1 MTPQSIY
8 FNTAATFAKKSVHPN
23 TVATFAKKS
32 IYLNTA
38 ATSLQKPPCVAQA
51 VVEALGSLG
60 NASRGNAERDLGA
73 DRTIMEARRRLASLF
88 GFSHSE
94 RVVFA
99 SGATQALNM
108 AIWGAAAAIMKRKA
122 GNEDRHA
129 VNVDQRAVSEDRYAV
144 NAGQEAFGLKHGDEP
159 RAITI
164 VSTDMEHNSVLRPL
178 YRLRD
183 AYGAELR
190 FARADRTGHLD
201 LDELE
206 ALCTP
211 EVDLVVCTHASNLI
225 GELVDIR
232 RVAQA
237 AHRCG
242 AVLIVD
248 AAQTAGAYPIDMED
262 MGIDILCFTGH
273 KSLLGPQGTGGLC
286 VSPGIDI
293 VPLVTGGTG
302 VFSYEERQPEAY
314 PAHLEAGTLNGHGIA
329 GLSAA
334 VEFIQEWK
342 DGDALQGPG
351 AIHGMELVSQGP
363 GAIHGMK
370 LDLQGPVA
378 IHAKELALR
387 DRFIEAVS
395 DIPGI
400 EIYGPGIGSESMP
413 IVALNLAGLESWE
426 TADLLAQEYG
436 IAVRAGAHCAPRMH
450 RALGTEKSGA
460 VRFSFGLFN
469 TREEVEAA
477 ARALREIA
485 ESI

>member
-23 TVATFAKKS
+23 TVATSAKKS

-88 GFSHSE
+88 GFSNPE

-122 GNEDRHA
+122 GNEDRH
-129 VNVDQRAVSEDRYAV
+129 AV

-183 AYGAELR
+183 ECGAELR
-190 FARADRTGHLD
+190 FAGVERTGRLRYE
-201 LDELE
+201 ELE

-232 RVAQA
+232 RVARA

-286 VSPGIDI
+286 VSPGIDV

-302 VFSYEERQPEAY
+302 VSSYEERQPEAY

-351 AIHGMELVSQGP
+351 AIH
-363 GAIHGMK
+363 
-370 LDLQGPVA
+370 
-378 IHAKELALR
+378 AKELALR
-387 DRFIEAVS
+387 DWFIETVS

-426 TADLLAQEYG
+426 LADILAQEYG

>member
-23 TVATFAKKS
+23 TVATSAKKS

-73 DRTIMEARRRLASLF
+73 DRSIMEARRRLASLF
-88 GFSHSE
+88 GFSHPE

-129 VNVDQRAVSEDRYAV
+129 VN
-144 NAGQEAFGLKHGDEP
+144 AGQEAFGLKHGDEP

-164 VSTDMEHNSVLRPL
+164 VSTDLEHNSVLRPL

-201 LDELE
+201 FGELE

-211 EVDLVVCTHASNLI
+211 EVDLVVCTHASNLT
-225 GELVDIR
+225 GALVDIR

-237 AHRCG
+237 AHRSG

-286 VSPGIDI
+286 VSPGIDV

-302 VFSYEERQPEAY
+302 VSSYEERQPEAY

-342 DGDALQGPG
+342 DGDA
-351 AIHGMELVSQGP
+351 
-363 GAIHGMK
+363 
-370 LDLQGPVA
+370 LQGPVA

-469 TREEVEAA
+469 TPEEVETA

>member
-1 MTPQSIY
+1 MTHQPIY
-8 FNTAATFAKKSVHPN
+8 LNTAATFAKKSVHPN
-23 TVATFAKKS
+23 TVATSAKKS

-73 DRTIMEARRRLASLF
+73 DRSIMEARRRLASLF
-88 GFSHSE
+88 GFSHPE

-129 VNVDQRAVSEDRYAV
+129 VNVDQRAVSEDRHAV

-190 FARADRTGHLD
+190 FARADWTGHLD

-232 RVAQA
+232 RVARA

-286 VSPGIDI
+286 VSPGIDV

-302 VFSYEERQPEAY
+302 VSSYEERQPEAY

-342 DGDALQGPG
+342 DGDA
-351 AIHGMELVSQGP
+351 
-363 GAIHGMK
+363 
-370 LDLQGPVA
+370 LQGPVA

-477 ARALREIA
+477 AQALREIA

>member
-1 MTPQSIY
+1 M
-8 FNTAATFAKKSVHPN
+8 NRHP
-23 TVATFAKKS
+23 

-51 VVEALGSLG
+51 VMQALGTLG

-88 GFSHSE
+88 GLSHPE

-108 AIWGAAAAIMKRKA
+108 AIWGAAAALRY
-122 GNEDRHA
+122 RH
-129 VNVDQRAVSEDRYAV
+129 D
-144 NAGQEAFGLKHGDEP
+144 DEP

-164 VSTDMEHNSVLRPL
+164 VSTDLEHNSVLRPL

-201 LDELE
+201 FGELE

-211 EVDLVVCTHASNLI
+211 DVDLVVCTHASNLT

-232 RVAQA
+232 RVAHA
-237 AHRCG
+237 AHQSG
-242 AVLIVD
+242 AILIVD

-286 VSPGIDI
+286 VSPGIE
-293 VPLVTGGTG
+293 VCPLVTGGTG
-302 VFSYEERQPEAY
+302 VSSYAERQPEAY

-334 VEFIQEWK
+334 VCFISEWST
-342 DGDALQGPG
+342 DSDLRGPA
-351 AIHGMELVSQGP
+351 AIHV
-363 GAIHGMK
+363 
-370 LDLQGPVA
+370 
-378 IHAKELALR
+378 KELALR
-387 DRFIEAVS
+387 DQFIEAVS
-395 DIPGI
+395 DILGI
-400 EIYGPGIGSESMP
+400 VLYGPSSGSDCMP
-413 IVALNLAGLESWE
+413 IVALNLEGMESWE
-426 TADLLAQEYG
+426 TADILAQEYG

-450 RALGTEKSGA
+450 RALGTEKCGA

>member
-1 MTPQSIY
+1 MTPQPIY
-8 FNTAATFAKKSVHPN
+8 LNTAATFAKKSVHPN
-23 TVATFAKKS
+23 TVATSAKKS

-51 VVEALGSLG
+51 VVEALGALG

-73 DRTIMEARRRLASLF
+73 DRSIMEARRRLASLF
-88 GFSHSE
+88 GFSHPE

-122 GNEDRHA
+122 GSEDRH
-129 VNVDQRAVSEDRYAV
+129 AV

-164 VSTDMEHNSVLRPL
+164 VSTDLEHNSVLRPL

-201 LDELE
+201 FGELE

-211 EVDLVVCTHASNLI
+211 EVDLVVCTHASNLT
-225 GELVDIR
+225 GALVDIR
-232 RVAQA
+232 RVARA

-302 VFSYEERQPEAY
+302 VSSYEERQPEAY

-351 AIHGMELVSQGP
+351 AIHAKELALQGPAAIHGKELALQGP
-363 GAIHGMK
+363 G
-370 LDLQGPVA
+370 A

>member
-8 FNTAATFAKKSVHPN
+8 F
-23 TVATFAKKS
+23 
-32 IYLNTA
+32 NTA

-73 DRTIMEARRRLASLF
+73 DRSIMEARRRLASLF
-88 GFSHSE
+88 GFSHPE

-122 GNEDRHA
+122 GNDDRHA
-129 VNVDQRAVSEDRYAV
+129 VNVDQRAVSEDRHAV

-164 VSTDMEHNSVLRPL
+164 VSTDLEHNSVLRPL

-201 LDELE
+201 FGELE

-211 EVDLVVCTHASNLI
+211 EVDLVVCTHASNLT
-225 GELVDIR
+225 GALVDIR
-232 RVAQA
+232 RVARA

-302 VFSYEERQPEAY
+302 VSSYEERQPEAY

-351 AIHGMELVSQGP
+351 
-363 GAIHGMK
+363 
-370 LDLQGPVA
+370 A

-469 TREEVEAA
+469 TPEEVETA

>member
-8 FNTAATFAKKSVHPN
+8 LNTAATSAKKSVHPN
-23 TVATFAKKS
+23 TVATSAKKS

-88 GFSHSE
+88 GFSNPE

-129 VNVDQRAVSEDRYAV
+129 VN
-144 NAGQEAFGLKHGDEP
+144 AGQEAFGLKHGDEP

-164 VSTDMEHNSVLRPL
+164 VSTDLEHNSVLRPL

-201 LDELE
+201 FGELE

-211 EVDLVVCTHASNLI
+211 EVDLVVCTHASNLT
-225 GELVDIR
+225 GALVDIR
-232 RVAQA
+232 RVARA

-286 VSPGIDI
+286 VSPGIDV

-302 VFSYEERQPEAY
+302 VSSYEERQPEAY

-342 DGDALQGPG
+342 DGDALQGP
-351 AIHGMELVSQGP
+351 
-363 GAIHGMK
+363 
-370 LDLQGPVA
+370 VA
-378 IHAKELALR
+378 IHVKELALR

-469 TREEVEAA
+469 TPEEVETA

>member
-1 MTPQSIY
+1 MTHQSIY

-23 TVATFAKKS
+23 TVATSAKKSVHPNTVATSAKKS

-88 GFSHSE
+88 GFSHPE

-129 VNVDQRAVSEDRYAV
+129 VN
-144 NAGQEAFGLKHGDEP
+144 AGQEAFGLKHDDEP
-159 RAITI
+159 RTLTI
-164 VSTDMEHNSVLRPL
+164 VSTDLEHNSVLRPL
-178 YRLRD
+178 YRLQD
-183 AYGAELR
+183 ECGAELR
-190 FARADRTGHLD
+190 FAGVDRTGRLRYE
-201 LDELE
+201 ELE

-211 EVDLVVCTHASNLI
+211 EVDLVVCTHTSNLT
-225 GELVDIR
+225 GALVDIR
-232 RVAQA
+232 RVARA

-286 VSPGIDI
+286 VSPGIDV

-302 VFSYEERQPEAY
+302 VSSYEERQPEAY

-342 DGDALQGPG
+342 DGDA
-351 AIHGMELVSQGP
+351 
-363 GAIHGMK
+363 
-370 LDLQGPVA
+370 LQGPVA

-469 TREEVEAA
+469 TPEEVETA

>member
-23 TVATFAKKS
+23 TVATSAKKS

-51 VVEALGSLG
+51 VVEALGALG

-73 DRTIMEARRRLASLF
+73 DRSIMEARRRLASLF
-88 GFSHSE
+88 GFSHPE

-129 VNVDQRAVSEDRYAV
+129 VNVDQRAVSEDRHAV

-164 VSTDMEHNSVLRPL
+164 VSTDLEHNSVLRPL

-201 LDELE
+201 FGELE

-211 EVDLVVCTHASNLI
+211 EVDLVVCTHASNLT
-225 GELVDIR
+225 GALVDIR

-237 AHRCG
+237 AHRSG

-286 VSPGIDI
+286 VSPGIDV

-302 VFSYEERQPEAY
+302 VSSYEERQPEAY

-342 DGDALQGPG
+342 DGDA
-351 AIHGMELVSQGP
+351 
-363 GAIHGMK
+363 
-370 LDLQGPVA
+370 LQGPVA

-450 RALGTEKSGA
+450 RALGTEKSGS

-469 TREEVEAA
+469 TPEEVETA

>member
-23 TVATFAKKS
+23 TVATSAKKS

-51 VVEALGSLG
+51 VVQALGSLG

-108 AIWGAAAAIMKRKA
+108 AIYGVAAEIMERKPAGAGRLAAGEHCDGCRVLTVLTT
-122 GNEDRHA
+122 E
-129 VNVDQRAVSEDRYAV
+129 
-144 NAGQEAFGLKHGDEP
+144 
-159 RAITI
+159 
-164 VSTDMEHNSVLRPL
+164 MEHNSVLRPL

-183 AYGAELR
+183 ECGAELR
-190 FARADRTGHLD
+190 FAGVDRTGRLRYE
-201 LDELE
+201 ELE

-232 RVAQA
+232 RVARV

-286 VSPGIDI
+286 VSPGIDV

-302 VFSYEERQPEAY
+302 VSSYEEGQPEAY

-342 DGDALQGPG
+342 DGDA
-351 AIHGMELVSQGP
+351 
-363 GAIHGMK
+363 
-370 LDLQGPVA
+370 LQGPVA

-426 TADLLAQEYG
+426 LADLLAQEYG

>member
-1 MTPQSIY
+1 MNRHPIY
-8 FNTAATFAKKSVHPN
+8 LNTAATIQENP
-23 TVATFAKKS
+23 

-51 VVEALGSLG
+51 VVQALGTLG

-88 GFSHSE
+88 GFSHPE

-108 AIWGAAAAIMKRKA
+108 AILGAAAAIRK
-122 GNEDRHA
+122 NR
-129 VNVDQRAVSEDRYAV
+129 RASSEV
-144 NAGQEAFGLKHGDEP
+144 NAAQPGVDVERGIEQPGVDVERGIEQPGINAESGTERSPL
-159 RAITI
+159 RI
-164 VSTDMEHNSVLRPL
+164 VSTDLEHNSVLRPL

-183 AYGAELR
+183 EYGAQLR
-190 FARADRTGHLD
+190 FAGADRYGRLD
-201 LDELE
+201 YEELE
-206 ALCTP
+206 ALCTQ
-211 EVDLVVCTHASNLI
+211 EVDLVVCTHASNLT

-237 AHRCG
+237 AHQSG
-242 AVLIVD
+242 AILIVD
-248 AAQTAGAYPIDMED
+248 AAQTAGAYPIEMED

-286 VSPGIDI
+286 VAPGIE
-293 VPLVTGGTG
+293 VCPLVTGGTG
-302 VFSYEERQPEAY
+302 VSSYEERQPEAY

-334 VEFIQEWK
+334 VCFIQEYGEGTGQQAQ
-342 DGDALQGPG
+342 DLQEFIGTEEPASDLHEEPEEGKICDLRGPA
-351 AIHGMELVSQGP
+351 AIHV
-363 GAIHGMK
+363 
-370 LDLQGPVA
+370 
-378 IHAKELALR
+378 KELALR
-387 DRFIEAVS
+387 DQFIEAVS

-400 EIYGPGIGSESMP
+400 VLYGPSSGSDCMP
-413 IVALNLAGLESWE
+413 IVALNLEGMESWE
-426 TADLLAQEYG
+426 AADILAQEYG

-450 RALGTEKSGA
+450 RALGTEKIGA

-469 TREEVEAA
+469 TPEEVAA
-477 ARALREIA
+477 AAQALREIA
-485 ESI
+485 ASV

>member
-1 MTPQSIY
+1 MTHQSIY

-23 TVATFAKKS
+23 TVATSAKKS

-88 GFSHSE
+88 GFSHPE

-129 VNVDQRAVSEDRYAV
+129 VN
-144 NAGQEAFGLKHGDEP
+144 AGQEAFGLKHDDEP
-159 RAITI
+159 RTLTI
-164 VSTDMEHNSVLRPL
+164 VSTDLEHNSVLRPL
-178 YRLRD
+178 YRLQD
-183 AYGAELR
+183 ECGAELR
-190 FARADRTGHLD
+190 FAGVDRTGRLRYE
-201 LDELE
+201 ELE

-211 EVDLVVCTHASNLI
+211 EVDLVVCTHTSNLT
-225 GELVDIR
+225 GALVDIR
-232 RVAQA
+232 RVARA

-286 VSPGIDI
+286 VSPGIDV

-302 VFSYEERQPEAY
+302 VSSYEERQPEAY

-342 DGDALQGPG
+342 DGDA
-351 AIHGMELVSQGP
+351 
-363 GAIHGMK
+363 
-370 LDLQGPVA
+370 LQGPVA

-469 TREEVEAA
+469 TPEEVETA

>member
-23 TVATFAKKS
+23 TVATSAKKS

-73 DRTIMEARRRLASLF
+73 DRSIMEARRRLASLF
-88 GFSHSE
+88 GFSHPE

-122 GNEDRHA
+122 GSEGRH
-129 VNVDQRAVSEDRYAV
+129 AV
-144 NAGQEAFGLKHGDEP
+144 NAGQEAFGLKPDDEP
-159 RAITI
+159 RTLTI
-164 VSTDMEHNSVLRPL
+164 VSTDLEHSSVLRPL

-201 LDELE
+201 FGELE

-232 RVAQA
+232 RVARA

-286 VSPGIDI
+286 VSPGIE
-293 VPLVTGGTG
+293 VTPLVTGGTG
-302 VFSYEERQPEAY
+302 VSSYEEGQPEAY

-342 DGDALQGPG
+342 DGDALQGPVAIYG
-351 AIHGMELVSQGP
+351 KELALQGPAAIHGKEL
-363 GAIHGMK
+363 A
-370 LDLQGPVA
+370 LQGPVA
-378 IHAKELALR
+378 IHIKELALR

-469 TREEVEAA
+469 TREEVETA

>member
-23 TVATFAKKS
+23 TVATSAKKS

-51 VVEALGSLG
+51 VVEALGALG

-73 DRTIMEARRRLASLF
+73 DRSIMEARRRLASLF
-88 GFSHSE
+88 GFSNPE

-129 VNVDQRAVSEDRYAV
+129 VN
-144 NAGQEAFGLKHGDEP
+144 AGQEAFGLKHDDEP
-159 RAITI
+159 RTLTI
-164 VSTDMEHNSVLRPL
+164 VSTDLEHNSVLRPL

-201 LDELE
+201 FGELE

-211 EVDLVVCTHASNLI
+211 EVDLVVCTHASNLT
-225 GELVDIR
+225 GALVDIR

-237 AHRCG
+237 AHRSG

-286 VSPGIDI
+286 VSPGIDV

-302 VFSYEERQPEAY
+302 VSSYEERQPEAY

-342 DGDALQGPG
+342 DGDALQGP
-351 AIHGMELVSQGP
+351 
-363 GAIHGMK
+363 
-370 LDLQGPVA
+370 VA

-395 DIPGI
+395 DIQGI

-469 TREEVEAA
+469 TPEEVETA

>member
-1 MTPQSIY
+1 MTHQPIY
-8 FNTAATFAKKSVHPN
+8 LNTAATFAKKSVHPN
-23 TVATFAKKS
+23 TVATSAKKSVHPNTVATSAKKS

-88 GFSHSE
+88 GFSHPE

-108 AIWGAAAAIMKRKA
+108 AIYGVAAEIMERKPAGAGRLAAGEHCDGCRVLTVLTT
-122 GNEDRHA
+122 E
-129 VNVDQRAVSEDRYAV
+129 
-144 NAGQEAFGLKHGDEP
+144 
-159 RAITI
+159 
-164 VSTDMEHNSVLRPL
+164 MEHNSVLRPL

-183 AYGAELR
+183 ECGAELR
-190 FARADRTGHLD
+190 FAGVDRTGRLRYE
-201 LDELE
+201 ELE

-211 EVDLVVCTHASNLI
+211 EVDLVVCTHASNLT
-225 GELVDIR
+225 GALVDIR

-237 AHRCG
+237 AHRSG

-248 AAQTAGAYPIDMED
+248 AAQTAGAYPIDMEA
-262 MGIDILCFTGH
+262 MGIDVLCFTGH

-286 VSPGIDI
+286 VSPGIDV

-302 VFSYEERQPEAY
+302 VSSYEERQPEAY

-426 TADLLAQEYG
+426 LADLLAQEYG

-469 TREEVEAA
+469 TPEEVETA

>member
-1 MTPQSIY
+1 MTHQSIY

-23 TVATFAKKS
+23 TVATSAKKSVHPNTVATSAKKS

-88 GFSHSE
+88 GFSHPE

-129 VNVDQRAVSEDRYAV
+129 VN
-144 NAGQEAFGLKHGDEP
+144 AGQEAFGLKHDDEP
-159 RAITI
+159 RTLTI
-164 VSTDMEHNSVLRPL
+164 VSTDLEHNSVLRPL

-190 FARADRTGHLD
+190 FARADWTGHLD

-211 EVDLVVCTHASNLI
+211 EVDLVVCTHASNLT
-225 GELVDIR
+225 GALVDIR

-237 AHRCG
+237 AHRSG

-248 AAQTAGAYPIDMED
+248 AAQTVGAYPIDMED

-286 VSPGIDI
+286 VSPGIDV

-302 VFSYEERQPEAY
+302 VSSYEERQPEAY

-426 TADLLAQEYG
+426 LADLLAQEYG

-469 TREEVEAA
+469 TPEEVETA

>member
-23 TVATFAKKS
+23 TVATSAKKS

-88 GFSHSE
+88 GFSHPE

-129 VNVDQRAVSEDRYAV
+129 VN
-144 NAGQEAFGLKHGDEP
+144 AGQEAFGLKHDDEP
-159 RAITI
+159 RTLTI
-164 VSTDMEHNSVLRPL
+164 VSTDLEHNSVLRPL

-211 EVDLVVCTHASNLI
+211 EVDLVVCTHASNLT
-225 GELVDIR
+225 GALVDIR

-237 AHRCG
+237 AHRSG

-248 AAQTAGAYPIDMED
+248 AAQTAGAYPIDMEA
-262 MGIDILCFTGH
+262 MGIDVLCFTGH

-286 VSPGIDI
+286 VAPGIDV

-302 VFSYEERQPEAY
+302 VSSYEEGQPEAY

-426 TADLLAQEYG
+426 LADLLAQEYG

-469 TREEVEAA
+469 TPEEVETA

>member
-1 MTPQSIY
+1 MTHQPIY
-8 FNTAATFAKKSVHPN
+8 LNTAATFAKKSVHPN
-23 TVATFAKKS
+23 TVATSAKKS

-73 DRTIMEARRRLASLF
+73 DRLIMEARRRLASLF
-88 GFSHSE
+88 GFSHPE

-129 VNVDQRAVSEDRYAV
+129 VN
-144 NAGQEAFGLKHGDEP
+144 AGQEAFGLKHGDET
-159 RAITI
+159 RALTI
-164 VSTDMEHNSVLRPL
+164 VSTDLEHNSVLRPL

-201 LDELE
+201 FGELE

-232 RVAQA
+232 RVARA

-286 VSPGIDI
+286 VSPGIDV

-302 VFSYEERQPEAY
+302 VSSYEERQPEAY

-351 AIHGMELVSQGP
+351 AIHAKELALQGPAAIHGKELALQGP
-363 GAIHGMK
+363 G
-370 LDLQGPVA
+370 A

>member
-248 AAQTAGAYPIDMED
+248 AAQTVGAYPIDMED

-286 VSPGIDI
+286 VSPRIDV

-302 VFSYEERQPEAY
+302 VSSYEEGQPEAY

-351 AIHGMELVSQGP
+351 
-363 GAIHGMK
+363 
-370 LDLQGPVA
+370 A

-450 RALGTEKSGA
+450 KALGTEKSGA

-469 TREEVEAA
+469 TWEEVEAA

>member
-1 MTPQSIY
+1 MNHQPIY
-8 FNTAATFAKKSVHPN
+8 LNTA
-23 TVATFAKKS
+23 ATFAKKS

-73 DRTIMEARRRLASLF
+73 DRSIMEARRRLASLF
-88 GFSHSE
+88 GFSHPE

-122 GNEDRHA
+122 GNEHRHA
-129 VNVDQRAVSEDRYAV
+129 VNVDQRAVSEDRHAV

-164 VSTDMEHNSVLRPL
+164 VSTDLEHNSVLRPL

-183 AYGAELR
+183 AYGAEVR

-237 AHRCG
+237 AHRSG

-286 VSPGIDI
+286 VSPGIDV

-302 VFSYEERQPEAY
+302 VSSYEERQPEAY

-342 DGDALQGPG
+342 DGDA
-351 AIHGMELVSQGP
+351 
-363 GAIHGMK
+363 
-370 LDLQGPVA
+370 LQGPVA

-426 TADLLAQEYG
+426 LADLLAQEYG

-469 TREEVEAA
+469 TPEEVETA

>member
-1 MTPQSIY
+1 M
-8 FNTAATFAKKSVHPN
+8 NRHP
-23 TVATFAKKS
+23 

-51 VVEALGSLG
+51 VMQALGTLG

-88 GFSHSE
+88 GFSHPE

-108 AIWGAAAAIMKRKA
+108 AILGAAAAIMKKKSLR
-122 GNEDRHA
+122 
-129 VNVDQRAVSEDRYAV
+129 
-144 NAGQEAFGLKHGDEP
+144 
-159 RAITI
+159 I
-164 VSTDMEHNSVLRPL
+164 VSTDLEHNSVLRPL

-183 AYGAELR
+183 EYGAQLR
-190 FARADRTGHLD
+190 FASADRCGRLD
-201 LDELE
+201 YEELE
-206 ALCTP
+206 ALCTS
-211 EVDLVVCTHASNLI
+211 EVDLVVCTHASNLT

-232 RVAQA
+232 RVAHA
-237 AHRCG
+237 AHQSG
-242 AVLIVD
+242 AILIVD
-248 AAQTAGAYPIDMED
+248 AAQTAGAYLIDMEE

-286 VSPGIDI
+286 VSPGIE
-293 VPLVTGGTG
+293 VCPLVTGGTG
-302 VFSYEERQPEAY
+302 VSSYEERQPEAY

-334 VEFIQEWK
+334 VCFISEWST
-342 DGDALQGPG
+342 DSDLRGPA
-351 AIHGMELVSQGP
+351 AIHV
-363 GAIHGMK
+363 
-370 LDLQGPVA
+370 
-378 IHAKELALR
+378 KELALR
-387 DRFIEAVS
+387 DQFIEAVS

-400 EIYGPGIGSESMP
+400 VLYGPSSGSDCMP
-413 IVALNLAGLESWE
+413 IVALNLEGMESWE
-426 TADLLAQEYG
+426 AADILAQEYG

-485 ESI
+485 ASF

>member
-1 MTPQSIY
+1 M
-8 FNTAATFAKKSVHPN
+8 
-23 TVATFAKKS
+23 
-32 IYLNTA
+32 
-38 ATSLQKPPCVAQA
+38 
-51 VVEALGSLG
+51 
-60 NASRGNAERDLGA
+60 
-73 DRTIMEARRRLASLF
+73 AR
-88 GFSHSE
+88 
-94 RVVFA
+94 
-99 SGATQALNM
+99 
-108 AIWGAAAAIMKRKA
+108 
-122 GNEDRHA
+122 
-129 VNVDQRAVSEDRYAV
+129 
-144 NAGQEAFGLKHGDEP
+144 
-159 RAITI
+159 
-164 VSTDMEHNSVLRPL
+164 
-178 YRLRD
+178 
-183 AYGAELR
+183 
-190 FARADRTGHLD
+190 
-201 LDELE
+201 
-206 ALCTP
+206 
-211 EVDLVVCTHASNLI
+211 
-225 GELVDIR
+225 
-232 RVAQA
+232 A

-286 VSPGIDI
+286 VSPGIDV

-302 VFSYEERQPEAY
+302 VSSYEERQPEAY

-426 TADLLAQEYG
+426 LADLLAQEYG

>member
-23 TVATFAKKS
+23 TVATSAKKS

-73 DRTIMEARRRLASLF
+73 DRSIMEARRRLASLF
-88 GFSHSE
+88 GFSHPE

-122 GNEDRHA
+122 GNDDRHA
-129 VNVDQRAVSEDRYAV
+129 VNVDQRAVSEDRHAV

-164 VSTDMEHNSVLRPL
+164 VSTDLEHNSVLRPL

-201 LDELE
+201 FGELE

-211 EVDLVVCTHASNLI
+211 EVDLVVCTHASNLT
-225 GELVDIR
+225 GALVDIR
-232 RVAQA
+232 RVARA

-302 VFSYEERQPEAY
+302 VSSYEERQPEAY

-342 DGDALQGPG
+342 DGDA
-351 AIHGMELVSQGP
+351 
-363 GAIHGMK
+363 
-370 LDLQGPVA
+370 LQGPVA

-477 ARALREIA
+477 AQALREIA

>member
-1 MTPQSIY
+1 MTHQPIY
-8 FNTAATFAKKSVHPN
+8 LNTAT
-23 TVATFAKKS
+23 TFAKKS

-73 DRTIMEARRRLASLF
+73 DRSIMEARRRLASLF
-88 GFSHSE
+88 GFSHPE

-129 VNVDQRAVSEDRYAV
+129 GNVDQRAVSEDRHAGNVDQRAVSEDRHAV

-183 AYGAELR
+183 AYGAEVR

-232 RVAQA
+232 RVARA

-286 VSPGIDI
+286 VSPGIDV

-302 VFSYEERQPEAY
+302 VSSYEERQPEAY

-342 DGDALQGPG
+342 DGDA
-351 AIHGMELVSQGP
+351 
-363 GAIHGMK
+363 
-370 LDLQGPVA
+370 LQGPVA

-477 ARALREIA
+477 AQALREIA

>member
-1 MTPQSIY
+1 MTHQPIY
-8 FNTAATFAKKSVHPN
+8 LNTAATFAKKSVHPN
-23 TVATFAKKS
+23 TVATSAKKS

-73 DRTIMEARRRLASLF
+73 DRSIMEARRRLASLF
-88 GFSHSE
+88 GFSHPE

-122 GNEDRHA
+122 GNEDRH
-129 VNVDQRAVSEDRYAV
+129 AV

-211 EVDLVVCTHASNLI
+211 EVDLVVCTHASNLT
-225 GELVDIR
+225 GALVDIR
-232 RVAQA
+232 RVARA

-286 VSPGIDI
+286 VSPGIDV

-302 VFSYEERQPEAY
+302 VSSYEERQPEAY

-342 DGDALQGPG
+342 DGDA
-351 AIHGMELVSQGP
+351 
-363 GAIHGMK
+363 
-370 LDLQGPVA
+370 LQGPVA

-426 TADLLAQEYG
+426 LADILAQEYG